1 MKSKNFNDFVLD
13 MIGLENYLMDI
24 DNEYNEFATDDFM
37 QALSSDLEIP
47 QLLNGEGSPGHDQSP
62 DEIIKGAAL
71 NSYPKLE
78 KYGFNY
84 ELDNVFGNIT
94 ESGLDLTKNSLIHIK
109 NDPST
114 PCFPLSPSPSHSESS
129 GSDSQQ
135 DVFNPIPTRSVFGID
150 TPPISPPVSDLST
163 ISSPSATKLPLLRP
177 MKILPLNVE
186 DGLPTIKKHQPP
198 KLILSKDKSVQPSA
212 PKRSLTNNSEQP
224 RKMIVLSAQDFAAL
238 TKKVQQ
244 NPTMQP
250 LKIQTLKGKQ
260 PSTGQSLS
268 SACNIKSNG
277 AIKPIVKFEQP
288 KQINIVNAIP
298 NIPIIKSEVINDPCK
313 IETRETTSS
322 IIQPTTTCPPIII
335 TRDNTN
341 TIGPIMIK
349 NEIPNMINLSARQE
363 CELKSLKRQQRMIK
377 NRESACLS
385 RKKKKEYVTTLETK
399 LSELQA
405 ENEMLKKENA
415 SLKERLFGINNFY
428 RNNDD
433 KEIGILN
440 GAVNKKNAA
449 ILMTILLVVS
459 FNLPLSGVF
468 SPDKSQLDTLSNS
481 NSPFALSN
489 SRHGRSLLWTETNDS
504 DITDGIIENDNV
516 SSSVHRP
523 MCPMYINQTESIRLD
538 YELRRWIV
546 DNSHRDNWTELVNK
560 QESNESK
567 NDPKD
572 SIKNKSILSELVL
585 PKPTQV
591 VKKFN
596 DKLKVLSKE
605 HESKSTINSVA
616 SANNEALEV
625 FSFFDALRRRDDT
638 FYVVWFSGEHLLWP
652 ASRQNNNT
660 ARPRMSLVF
669 PAVPVDKTFTS
680 PPGHITMMQIDCDVT
695 DTQLVYL
702 RESVIP
708 EHLRNNNKPPRS
720 SRRKNSSQSSV
731 NVTKSYNTQKPYFVK
746 DNNTNEFGSKG
757 NNHSY
762 AIENESP
769 LPAASYVLKDKFPQR
784 FQNRNEKNHDY
795 ELKEVNYAAGEELDD
810 MKINYIGNKK
820 KIRRR
825 GLNV

>member
-1 MKSKNFNDFVLD
+1 ML
-13 MIGLENYLMDI
+13 LMLFI
-24 DNEYNEFATDDFM
+24 F
-37 QALSSDLEIP
+37 L
-47 QLLNGEGSPGHDQSP
+47 
-62 DEIIKGAAL
+62 
-71 NSYPKLE
+71 
-78 KYGFNY
+78 
-84 ELDNVFGNIT
+84 
-94 ESGLDLTKNSLIHIK
+94 GLDLSKNSMIHIK
-109 NDPST
+109 NDPIS

-150 TPPISPPVSDLST
+150 TPPISPPVSDLAT
-163 ISSPSATKLPLLRP
+163 ISSPPVTKLPLLRP
-177 MKILPLNVE
+177 MKIVPLNVE
-186 DGLPTIKKHQPP
+186 DGLPVIKKHQSP
-198 KLILSKDKSVQPSA
+198 KLILSKDESVQSA
-212 PKRSLTNNSEQP
+212 TKRPLKNNSEQP
-224 RKMIVLSAQDFAAL
+224 RKMIVLSAHDFAAL

-260 PSTGQSLS
+260 ASTGQSLS
-268 SACNIKSNG
+268 NGCNIKSNG
-277 AIKPIVKFEQP
+277 VIKPIVNFEQP
-288 KQINIVNAIP
+288 KQINIVSAIP
-298 NIPIIKSEVINDPCK
+298 NIPIIKSEAINDSCN
-313 IETRETTSS
+313 IESRETTSS

-335 TRDNTN
+335 ARDNTN
-341 TIGPIMIK
+341 AIGPIMIK
-349 NEIPNMINLSARQE
+349 NEIPNVINLSARQE

-405 ENEMLKKENA
+405 ENEKLKKENA

-428 RNNDD
+428 GKNGNKD
-433 KEIGILN
+433 IGLLN

-449 ILMTILLVVS
+449 ILMTILVVVS

-468 SPDKSQLDTLSNS
+468 SPDKSQLDTLSSS

-489 SRHGRSLLWTETNDS
+489 SRHGRSLLWTEANDS
-504 DITDGIIENDNV
+504 DVADTIIENDNE
-516 SSSVHRP
+516 SLSMHHP

-546 DNSHRDNWTELVNK
+546 DNSHRDNWTELVDK

-567 NDPKD
+567 NDSKD
-572 SIKNKSILSELVL
+572 SIKNKSILGELVL
-585 PKPTQV
+585 PKPTQI

-596 DKLKVLSKE
+596 DQLKVLPKK

-616 SANNEALEV
+616 STNNEAVEV

-669 PAVPVDKTFTS
+669 PAVPVNKTFTS

-708 EHLRNNNKPPRS
+708 EHLRNNYKPSRS
-720 SRRKNSSQSSV
+720 NRRKNSSQSSSV
-731 NVTKSYNTQKPYFVK
+731 NITKTYNTQKPYFVK
-746 DNNTNEFGSKG
+746 DNLTNNTNELETKR

-762 AIENESP
+762 ALETESP
-769 LPAASYVLKDKFPQR
+769 LPSGAASYILKDKFSQR
-784 FQNRNEKNHDY
+784 FQSRNQKNHDY
-795 ELKEVNYAAGEELDD
+795 ELKSEELDD
-810 MKINYIGNKK
+810 IKIDYIGNKK
-820 KIRRR
+820 KIRKR
-825 GLNV
+825 GLNL